1 MSLIISDTHIGVQR
15 AGGTTPQSQQ
25 ALRDYLRNSL
35 ESLLATENEWV
46 VVNGDLF
53 DKFTV
58 DTSEVLLT
66 CEIFYRWLG
75 ERPSAKL
82 TLISGNHDWSPRG
95 HEVSS
100 FHLLVA
106 MLQMS
111 SVGHRVLIRDH
122 TNGFSTAGAIGC
134 LNVFCIPHMPN
145 QALFDAEIQSAA
157 ATPGKDWYLLLH
169 CNYKN
174 TFADHS
180 DHSLNLSDDQV
191 GALMEAGWSLII
203 GHEHIGYSLRGGRV
217 LVVGNQFPS
226 SVSDCL
232 SNQTKHAVRLT
243 DKGLEL
249 VQTWSRDG
257 FYLEVDWRQIEEG
270 AGADFIRVT
279 GEATSAEAAEVIKAI
294 STLRQTSD
302 AFVIT
307 NAVKV
312 AGHDMSGE
320 KAAESIENLK
330 AFDVLSAIY
339 ENLNEAEVDTVRG
352 LLCQE

>member
-1 MSLIISDTHIGVQR
+1 MLIISDLHIGVQR

-25 ALRDYLRNSL
+25 ELRDYLRNSL

-66 CEIFYRWLG
+66 CEIFHRWMG
-75 ERPSAKL
+75 ERPNAKL

-95 HEVSS
+95 NDVSS

-111 SVGHRVLIRDH
+111 SVGHDVHIRDH
-122 TNGFSTAGAIGC
+122 TTGFSSVINRVG
-134 LNVFCIPHMPN
+134 VFCIPHMPN

-157 ATPGKDWYLLLH
+157 ATPGKDRYLLLH

-203 GHEHIGYSLRGGRV
+203 GHEHTGYSLRGGRV

-232 SNQTKHAVRLT
+232 GNQTKHAVRLT
-243 DKGLEL
+243 DNGLEL

-302 AFVIT
+302 AFVVSS
-307 NAVKV
+307 AVKV

-330 AFDVLSAIY
+330 AFDVVGAIMA
-339 ENLNEAEVDTVRG
+339 ELNEQEQEVVKG
-352 LLCQE
+352 LMA

>member
-1 MSLIISDTHIGVQR
+1 MSLIISDLHIGVQR

-58 DTSEVLLT
+58 DTSEVVET
-66 CEIFYRWLG
+66 CEIFYRWLLNKP
-75 ERPSAKL
+75 RALL
-82 TLISGNHDWSPRG
+82 TLIAGNHDWSPRG
-95 HEVSS
+95 NEVSS
-100 FHLLVA
+100 FHLLVT

-111 SVGHRVLIRDH
+111 EAGSRVYAIDYRQGYLPVRSNSVY
-122 TNGFSTAGAIGC
+122 
-134 LNVFCIPHMPN
+134 CIPHMPN
-145 QALFDAEIQSAA
+145 QNLFDAEVEKAVSKKS
-157 ATPGKDWYLLLH
+157 GDYLLLH

-180 DHSLNLSDDQV
+180 NHSLNLSDDQV

-203 GHEHIGYSLRGGRV
+203 GHEHIGYSLRDGRV

-232 SNQTKHAVRLT
+232 GNQTKHAVLLT
-243 DKGLEL
+243 DNGLEM
-249 VQTWSRDG
+249 VQTWSRDVS
-257 FYLEVDWRQIEEG
+257 YVEADWRALDGVKAQ
-270 AGADFIRVT
+270 FIRVT

-302 AFVIT
+302 AFVISS
-307 NAVKV
+307 NVKIL
-312 AGHDMSGE
+312 GPNSLE
-320 KAAESIENLK
+320 TAAISLEDLK
-330 AFDVLSAIY
+330 NFDIL
-339 ENLNEAEVDTVRG
+339 AEICGYCSTKE
-352 LLCQE
+352 QEVIRDLASV

>member
-1 MSLIISDTHIGVQR
+1 MLLISDIHLGCSR
-15 AGGTTPQSQQ
+15 RGGTTPQSQQ

-35 ESLLATENEWV
+35 ESLLATESEWV

-66 CEIFYRWLG
+66 CEIFYRWLSA
-75 ERPSAKL
+75 RPHAKL
-82 TLISGNHDWSPRG
+82 TLVSGNHDWSPRG
-95 HEVSS
+95 NDVSS

-111 SVGHRVLIRDH
+111 GMGRDVHLRDYNDGFSEVGVKGHRY
-122 TNGFSTAGAIGC
+122 
-134 LNVFCIPHMPN
+134 VFCIPHMPN
-145 QALFDAEIQSAA
+145 QALFDAEIQNAA
-157 ATPGKDWYLLLH
+157 ATPGKGRYLLLH

-232 SNQTKHAVRLT
+232 GNQTKHAVRLT
-243 DKGLEL
+243 DTGLEL

-320 KAAESIENLK
+320 KAAESIENLR
-330 AFDVLSAIY
+330 AFDVVGAIMA
-339 ENLNEAEVDTVRG
+339 ELNEQEQEVVKG
-352 LLCQE
+352 LMA

>member
-1 MSLIISDTHIGVQR
+1 MMIISDLHIGVQR

-46 VVNGDLF
+46 IVNGDLF

-58 DTSEVLLT
+58 DTSEVVET
-66 CEIFYRWLG
+66 CEIFYRWLLNKPG
-75 ERPSAKL
+75 ALL
-82 TLISGNHDWSPRG
+82 TLIAGNHDWSPRG
-95 HEVSS
+95 NDVSS
-100 FHLLVA
+100 FHLLVT

-111 SVGHRVLIRDH
+111 EAGSRVY
-122 TNGFSTAGAIGC
+122 AIDYRQGYSPVQAN
-134 LNVFCIPHMPN
+134 NVYCIPHMPN
-145 QALFDAEIQSAA
+145 QNLFDAEVEKAVSKKS
-157 ATPGKDWYLLLH
+157 GDYLLLH

-232 SNQTKHAVRLT
+232 GNQTKHAVRLT
-243 DKGLEL
+243 DTGLEL

-320 KAAESIENLK
+320 KAAESIENLR
-330 AFDVLSAIY
+330 AFDVVGAIMA
-339 ENLNEAEVDTVRG
+339 ELNEQEQEVVKG
-352 LLCQE
+352 LMA

>member
-1 MSLIISDTHIGVQR
+1 MMIISDLHIGVQR

-66 CEIFYRWLG
+66 CEIFHRWLG

-82 TLISGNHDWSPRG
+82 TLVSGNHDWSPRG
-95 HEVSS
+95 NDVSS
-100 FHLLVA
+100 FHLLAA

-111 SVGHRVLIRDH
+111 SVGHDVHIRDH
-122 TNGFSTAGAIGC
+122 TSGFATVDY
-134 LNVFCIPHMPN
+134 NKHRDVFCIPHMPN
-145 QALFDAEIQSAA
+145 QPLFDAEIQNAA
-157 ATPGKDWYLLLH
+157 ATPGKDRYLLLH

-180 DHSLNLSDDQV
+180 DHSLNLSDYQV
-191 GALMEAGWSLII
+191 GALMGAGWSLII

-232 SNQTKHAVRLT
+232 GNQTKHAVRLT

-249 VQTWSRDG
+249 VQTWRRDG

>member
-1 MSLIISDTHIGVQR
+1 MLIISDTHIGVQR

-25 ALRDYLRNSL
+25 ALRDYLRNNL
-35 ESLLATENEWV
+35 ESLLATESEWV

-66 CEIFYRWLG
+66 CEIFHRWLG

-95 HEVSS
+95 NDVSS
-100 FHLLVA
+100 FHLLAA

-111 SVGHRVLIRDH
+111 SVGHDVHIRDH
-122 TNGFSTAGAIGC
+122 TLGFTTVDY
-134 LNVFCIPHMPN
+134 NKHRDVFCIPHMPN
-145 QALFDAEIQSAA
+145 QALFDAEIQNAA
-157 ATPGKDWYLLLH
+157 ATPGKDRYLLLH

-203 GHEHIGYSLRGGRV
+203 GHEHIGYSLRDGRV

-232 SNQTKHAVRLT
+232 GNQTKHAVLLT
-243 DKGLEL
+243 DNGLEM
-249 VQTWSRDG
+249 VQTWSRDVS
-257 FYLEVDWRQIEEG
+257 YVEADWRALDGVKAQ
-270 AGADFIRVT
+270 FIRVT

-330 AFDVLSAIY
+330 AFDVVGAIMA
-339 ENLNEAEVDTVRG
+339 ELNEQEQEVVKG
-352 LLCQE
+352 LMA

>member
-1 MSLIISDTHIGVQR
+1 MSLIISDLHIGVQR

-35 ESLLATENEWV
+35 ESLLATESGWV

-58 DTSEVLLT
+58 DTSEVVAT
-66 CEIFYRWLG
+66 CEIFYRWLLNKP
-75 ERPSAKL
+75 RALL
-82 TLISGNHDWSPRG
+82 TLIAGNHDWSPRG
-95 HEVSS
+95 NDVSS
-100 FHLLVA
+100 FHLLVT

-111 SVGHRVLIRDH
+111 EAGSRVY
-122 TNGFSTAGAIGC
+122 AIDYRQGYSPVQAN
-134 LNVFCIPHMPN
+134 NVYCIPHMPN
-145 QALFDAEIQSAA
+145 QNLFDAEVEKAVSKKS
-157 ATPGKDWYLLLH
+157 GDYLLLH

-226 SVSDCL
+226 SVLDCL
-232 SNQTKHAVRLT
+232 GNQTKHAVRLT
-243 DKGLEL
+243 DTGLEL

-257 FYLEVDWRQIEEG
+257 SYVEADWRALDGVKAQ
-270 AGADFIRVT
+270 FIRVT

-320 KAAESIENLK
+320 KAAESIESLR

>member
-1 MSLIISDTHIGVQR
+1 MMIISDLHIGVQR

-46 VVNGDLF
+46 IVNGDLF

-58 DTSEVLLT
+58 DTSEVVET
-66 CEIFYRWLG
+66 CEIFYRWLLNKPG
-75 ERPSAKL
+75 ALL
-82 TLISGNHDWSPRG
+82 TLIAGNHDWSPRG
-95 HEVSS
+95 NDVSS
-100 FHLLVA
+100 FHLLVT

-111 SVGHRVLIRDH
+111 EAGSRVY
-122 TNGFSTAGAIGC
+122 AIDYRQGYSPVQAN
-134 LNVFCIPHMPN
+134 NVYCIPHMPN
-145 QALFDAEIQSAA
+145 QNLFDAEVEKAVSKKS
-157 ATPGKDWYLLLH
+157 GDYLLLH

-320 KAAESIENLK
+320 KAAESIESLR
-330 AFDVLSAIY
+330 AFDVVGAIMA
-339 ENLNEAEVDTVRG
+339 ELNEQEQEVVKG
-352 LLCQE
+352 LMA

>member
-1 MSLIISDTHIGVQR
+1 MMIISDLHIGVQR

-35 ESLLATENEWV
+35 ESLLATESEGV
-46 VVNGDLF
+46 IVNGDLF

-95 HEVSS
+95 NDVSS
-100 FHLLVA
+100 FHLLAA

-111 SVGHRVLIRDH
+111 GVGHDVQVRDH
-122 TNGFSTAGAIGC
+122 TDGFSAVGVKGHRY
-134 LNVFCIPHMPN
+134 VFCIPHTPN
-145 QALFDAEIQSAA
+145 QALFDAEIQNAA
-157 ATPGKDWYLLLH
+157 ATPGKDRYLLLH

-243 DKGLEL
+243 DNGLEL
-249 VQTWSRDG
+249 VQTWSRNG
-257 FYLEVDWRQIEEG
+257 FYLEVDWGQIEEG

-320 KAAESIENLK
+320 KASESIENLK
-330 AFDVLSAIY
+330 AFDVVGAIMA
-339 ENLNEAEVDTVRG
+339 ELNEQEQEVVKG
-352 LLCQE
+352 LMA

>member
-1 MSLIISDTHIGVQR
+1 MSLIISDLHIGVQR

-46 VVNGDLF
+46 IVNGDLF

-95 HEVSS
+95 NDVSS
-100 FHLLVA
+100 FHLLAA

-111 SVGHRVLIRDH
+111 GVGHDVEVRDH
-122 TNGFSTAGAIGC
+122 TNGLSRVDASRG
-134 LNVFCIPHMPN
+134 VFCVPHMPN
-145 QALFDAEIQSAA
+145 QALFDAEIQNAA
-157 ATPGKDWYLLLH
+157 VTLGKDRYLLLH

-226 SVSDCL
+226 SVLDCL
-232 SNQTKHAVRLT
+232 GNQTKHAVRLT
-243 DKGLEL
+243 DKGVEL

-257 FYLEVDWRQIEEG
+257 FYLEVDWRQIKEG

>member
-1 MSLIISDTHIGVQR
+1 MLIISDLHIGVQR

-25 ALRDYLRNSL
+25 ELRDYLRNSL

-66 CEIFYRWLG
+66 CEIFHRWMG
-75 ERPSAKL
+75 ERPNAKL

-95 HEVSS
+95 NDVSS

-111 SVGHRVLIRDH
+111 SVGHDVHIRDH
-122 TNGFSTAGAIGC
+122 TTGFSSVINRVG
-134 LNVFCIPHMPN
+134 VFCIPHMPN

-320 KAAESIENLK
+320 KAAESIESLR
-330 AFDVLSAIY
+330 AFDVVGAIMA
-339 ENLNEAEVDTVRG
+339 ELNEQEQEVVKG
-352 LLCQE
+352 LMA

>member
-1 MSLIISDTHIGVQR
+1 MMIISDLHIGVQR

-35 ESLLATENEWV
+35 ESLLATESEWV

-95 HEVSS
+95 NDVSS
-100 FHLLVA
+100 FHLLAA

-111 SVGHRVLIRDH
+111 GVGHDVEVRDH
-122 TNGFSTAGAIGC
+122 TNGLSRVDASRG
-134 LNVFCIPHMPN
+134 VFCVPHMPN
-145 QALFDAEIQSAA
+145 QALFDAEIQNAA
-157 ATPGKDWYLLLH
+157 ATPGKGRYLLLH

-232 SNQTKHAVRLT
+232 GNQTKHAVRLT
-243 DKGLEL
+243 DTGLEL

-257 FYLEVDWRQIEEG
+257 SYVEADWRALDGVKAQ
-270 AGADFIRVT
+270 FIRVT

-320 KAAESIENLK
+320 KAAESIENLR
-330 AFDVLSAIY
+330 AFDVVGAIMA
-339 ENLNEAEVDTVRG
+339 ELNEQEQEVVKG
-352 LLCQE
+352 LMA

>member
-1 MSLIISDTHIGVQR
+1 MMIISDLHIGVQR

-35 ESLLATENEWV
+35 ESLLATESEWV

-95 HEVSS
+95 NDVSS
-100 FHLLVA
+100 FHLLAA

-111 SVGHRVLIRDH
+111 GVGHDVEVRDH
-122 TNGFSTAGAIGC
+122 TNGLSRVDASRG
-134 LNVFCIPHMPN
+134 VFCVPHMPN
-145 QALFDAEIQSAA
+145 QALFDAEIQNAA
-157 ATPGKDWYLLLH
+157 ATPGKGRYLLLH

-232 SNQTKHAVRLT
+232 GNQTKHAVRLT
-243 DKGLEL
+243 DTGLEL

-320 KAAESIENLK
+320 KAAESIENLR
-330 AFDVLSAIY
+330 AFDVVGAIMA
-339 ENLNEAEVDTVRG
+339 ELNEQEQEVVKG
-352 LLCQE
+352 LMA